1 MGPVFRAHD
10 PAEGRL
16 VAIKA
21 FQLDLTPAQAADFVK
36 ALDELPGRGL
46 EHPSIAAPV
55 AAGLEG
61 MTPWLAQA
69 YVPAE
74 SLDSALRQYG
84 PAPVGDALAVITQLA
99 GALDF
104 AAAAGVLHG
113 ALHPRDVLVAPDD
126 THLID
131 IGIAPALEAV
141 GGRAPIRR
149 PYAAPERIDGAA
161 ISRATDVF
169 ALGVLACEL
178 LTGQRIAGAGDA
190 ALLDLPQ
197 IPGANHDA
205 LLETLGFALAIA
217 PDERYTSALTF
228 AAALKRALGEAAT
241 RPGLTVAPAPR
252 RTPVMETRE
261 PSVARP
267 APSSSGAAASG
278 GEARRHHAETTPT
291 RVAAAPGVQGAHDRA
306 DTTDSISDVPVTASA
321 ADAGEPVHGEPF
333 VFPAGAAPLSPESV
347 DDLTPHAPAA
357 DAGLQWDAEHEAS
370 SASNAEASRQEHR
383 PMTPAPHAYGGVTRR
398 DARQTAI
405 LIALAAGVLVGFLAG
420 WGWSGRD
427 RSDSGTPAAASGSA
441 PAPAAPV
448 TPTEVV
454 PPSEIKPSDTN
465 VTPEPRRADAAP
477 PSTATSSASTATP
490 RPQAAAGQPAAPS
503 RPSTGQLT
511 IRSTPSGA
519 RVEINGRARGTT
531 PLTVRDLALG
541 SMTVRLTRSGY
552 QSVQRRVTLSAA
564 RNAQTIDTSLER
576 SRPAADEEGPA
587 TFTGSVLFETHPS
600 GVNVY
605 LDNKMVG
612 VTPFQLRNV
621 RAGSHVVRMEKTG
634 FKRWTASVR
643 VVAGQ
648 RIRVAAS
655 LEEDLGR

>member
-21 FQLDLTPAQAADFVK
+21 FQLDLTPAQAADFVR

-61 MTPWLAQA
+61 TTPWLAQA

-84 PAPVGDALAVITQLA
+84 PAPVADALAVITQLA

-131 IGIAPALEAV
+131 IGVAPALEAV

-149 PYAAPERIDGAA
+149 PYSAPERIDGAA
-161 ISRATDVF
+161 ISRASDVF
-169 ALGVLACEL
+169 ALGAVACEL
-178 LTGQRIAGAGDA
+178 LTGRRIAGAGDA
-190 ALLDLPQ
+190 ALVELPQ

-241 RPGLTVAPAPR
+241 RPGPAVAPAPR

-261 PSVARP
+261 PSVARQV
-267 APSSSGAAASG
+267 ASSSPPAASRE
-278 GEARRHHAETTPT
+278 EASRETEATPP
-291 RVAAAPGVQGAHDRA
+291 RVSPATGVLGAYDRA
-306 DTTDSISDVPVTASA
+306 DATDSISEAPLTAFEN
-321 ADAGEPVHGEPF
+321 DASEPAHAEPF
-333 VFPAGAAPLSPESV
+333 VFPAGAGPLSPESV
-347 DDLTPHAPAA
+347 DELQPHAPAA
-357 DAGLQWDAEHEAS
+357 DAGLQWDAEHVAS
-370 SASNAEASRQEHR
+370 STSPAEPSPHEHQPMPPAS
-383 PMTPAPHAYGGVTRR
+383 PAYSGLTRR

-427 RSDSGTPAAASGSA
+427 RSGSG
-441 PAPAAPV
+441 PAPAATSGSALAPAASAK
-448 TPTEVV
+448 PTEVV
-454 PPSEIKPSDTN
+454 PPPEIKPSDAN
-465 VTPEPRRADAAP
+465 VTPEPRRANAAPSKAAP
-477 PSTATSSASTATP
+477 PASTTA
-490 RPQAAAGQPAAPS
+490 RGPQAAAGQPAAPS
-503 RPSTGQLT
+503 RPSRGQLT

-519 RVEINGRARGTT
+519 RVEINGRSRGTT
-531 PLTVRDLALG
+531 PLTVRDLPLG
-541 SMTVRLTRSGY
+541 SMTVRLTRRGY
-552 QSVQRRVTLSAA
+552 ESVQRRVTLSAT
-564 RNAQTIDTSLER
+564 RNTQTIDASLPR
-576 SRPAADEEGPA
+576 SQPAADDDGPA